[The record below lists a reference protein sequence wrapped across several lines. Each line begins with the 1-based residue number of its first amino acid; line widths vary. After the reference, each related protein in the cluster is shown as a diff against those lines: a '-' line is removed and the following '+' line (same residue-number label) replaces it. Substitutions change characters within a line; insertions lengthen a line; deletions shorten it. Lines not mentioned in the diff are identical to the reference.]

1 VKSTAAKFAG
11 GRQHRVIPNVGHNLP
26 EENPTAFAAAVW
38 ELASKTRRGD
48 GWGGVRR
55 SGNAARRAPT
65 VRESVPS
72 RQGRA
77 GLGEYVL
84 IKYARRRRFLRLLR
98 IARIAADGLKQK
110 LDAEAVSYAIP
121 GALWVA
127 AEDIERRQSELPRD
141 REIILYCT

>member
-1 VKSTAAKFAG
+1 M
-11 GRQHRVIPNVGHNLP
+11 
-26 EENPTAFAAAVW
+26 
-38 ELASKTRRGD
+38 
-48 GWGGVRR
+48 
-55 SGNAARRAPT
+55 
-65 VRESVPS
+65 PS

-110 LDAEAVSYAIP
+110 LDAEAVPYAIP